1 MKRATED
8 VPHHRGLHEDPK
20 VSVAG
25 RQSCGFS
32 YIRSSFRI
40 HFILYAS
47 GPVSWKFIMHPIVV
61 GLLILSPCFAHP
73 AQNAAPL
80 QLWNEGSP
88 FNGFPAEYL
97 PIEFSNTTTSNT
109 LGFTLPLNP
118 STHLELEQEITLSAG
133 IPPRGVE
140 LIATIATGI
149 YGNWKDI
156 ANARIRRK
164 IDTRRLPFRDFE
176 LITEPKLQP
185 GAALTPLK
193 IGIVSC
199 WIMSKC
205 LSAQDWP
212 GAIKAVVWDAIPDG
226 DRRALEV
233 GTLEITNLPLSVATS
248 PTLDDHAT
256 SASKNE
262 TTLVLGSSTRPSS
275 GGSSASGTSLGIPGP
290 LAKRWLRCWATLYFY
305 ALKYRP
311 ADVAVDNMP
320 PFHPAP
326 GKAATFH
333 FPCAHSPAPHPGDRV
348 DITIYAPSL
357 GPEPS
362 LTFGKLVPAMLAWI
376 TRVAATEEAYR
387 LPEQI
392 RDDNYPSARY
402 ASMAIVLAPLS
413 NDVAATA

>member
-8 VPHHRGLHEDPK
+8 VPNHRGLHEDPQ

-25 RQSCGFS
+25 RQSCGFP

-47 GPVSWKFIMHPIVV
+47 GPASLKFIMHPIVV

-80 QLWNEGSP
+80 QLWNEAGPSM
-88 FNGFPAEYL
+88 GFPAEYL

-118 STHLELEQEITLSAG
+118 STHLELEQEITLIAG

-156 ANARIRRK
+156 ANARIGRK
-164 IDTRRLPFRDFE
+164 IDARRLPFRDFE

-199 WIMSKC
+199 WMMSKC
-205 LSAQDWP
+205 LDAPDWP
-212 GAIKAVVWDAIPDG
+212 GAIQAVVWDAVPDG

-233 GTLEITNLPLSVATS
+233 GTLEITNLPLSATAS
-248 PTLDDHAT
+248 STLDGHPT
-256 SASKNE
+256 STSND
-262 TTLVLGSSTRPSS
+262 TTLALGSSRSPSS
-275 GGSSASGTSLGIPGP
+275 GGSSASGTSPGIPGP
-290 LAKRWLRCWATLYFY
+290 VEKRWLACWSTLFLY

-311 ADVAVDNMP
+311 ADVVIDNMP
-320 PFHPAP
+320 PVHPAP

-333 FPCAHSPAPHPGDRV
+333 FPCAHSPAPHPGDTL
-348 DITIYAPSL
+348 DITIYAGSL
-357 GPEPS
+357 SPEPS

-387 LPEQI
+387 LPELI
-392 RDDNYPSARY
+392 RDDYYPSARY

-413 NDVAATA
+413 NDVVATA